1 MMQTTLSKAERTR
14 QLIIERSAPL
24 FNQMGYAGTSMQDI
38 MTATGLTKGGIYGH
52 FESKEE
58 IALAAFEHA
67 AGIITRMIGERIA
80 AKESAS
86 DKLKAILQ
94 FYKTYLFSPPVQGG
108 CPVLNTAVE
117 ADDTN
122 PLLRASVVKVL
133 NRLHKA
139 VANIVLQGIDRG
151 EFRPETDPQRF
162 SILFVSMVEGGIMLS
177 KAYGDNKYLNT
188 VISQLEHMLESEL
201 QT

>member
-1 MMQTTLSKAERTR
+1 MLTALSKAERTR

-24 FNQMGYAGTSMQDI
+24 FNQKGYAGTSMQDI
-38 MTATGLTKGGIYGH
+38 MVATGLTKGGIYGH

-67 AGIITRMIGERIA
+67 AGMVTRMIGERIMG
-80 AKESAS
+80 KDSAS

-94 FYKTYLFSPPVQGG
+94 FYKTYLFSPPVHGG

-139 VANIVLQGIDRG
+139 VANIVLQGMERG
-151 EFRPETDPQRF
+151 EFKPATDAQKF
-162 SILFVSMVEGGIMLS
+162 SILFVSMIEGGIMLS

-188 VISQLEHMLESEL
+188 VIAQLEHMLEHEL
-201 QT
+201 KI

>member
-1 MMQTTLSKAERTR
+1 MMQTALSKAERTR

-139 VANIVLQGIDRG
+139 VANIVMQGIERG
-151 EFRPETDPQRF
+151 EFRPETDPQKF
-162 SILFVSMVEGGIMLS
+162 SILLVSMVEGGIMLS

-188 VISQLEHMLESEL
+188 VISQLEYMLESEL

>member
-1 MMQTTLSKAERTR
+1 MEIAPSKAERTR

-24 FNQMGYAGTSMQDI
+24 FNQKGYAGTSLQDI
-38 MTATGLTKGGIYGH
+38 MAATGLTKGGIYGH

-67 AGIITRMIGERIA
+67 AGIITRQIA
-80 AKESAS
+80 DRVAQQESAS
-86 DKLKAILQ
+86 DKLKAILA
-94 FYKTYLFSPPVQGG
+94 FYKNYLISPPVAGG

-139 VANIVLQGIDRG
+139 VANIVNQGIAAG
-151 EFRPETDPQRF
+151 EFRPKMDASHF
-162 SILFVSMVEGGIMLS
+162 SVLFVSMIEGGVMLS
-177 KAYGDNKYLNT
+177 KAYGDTKHLNI
-188 VISQLEHMLESEL
+188 VIGQLERMIKTEL
-201 QT
+201 MA

>member
-1 MMQTTLSKAERTR
+1 METMTSKAERTR

-24 FNQMGYAGTSMQDI
+24 FNQKGYAGTSMQDI
-38 MTATGLTKGGIYGH
+38 MAATGLTKGGIYGH

-67 AGIITRMIGERIA
+67 AGIITRQIGDRIA
-80 AKESAS
+80 QHQSAS
-86 DKLKAILQ
+86 GKLKAILA
-94 FYKTYLFSPPVQGG
+94 FYKNYLISPPIIGG
-108 CPVLNTAVE
+108 CPVLNTSVE

-139 VANIVLQGIDRG
+139 VANIVSQGMADG
-151 EFRPETDPQRF
+151 EFKPKSDAAHF
-162 SILFVSMVEGGIMLS
+162 AILFVSLVEGGIMLS
-177 KAYGDNKYLNT
+177 KAYGDNKHLNT
-188 VISQLEHMLESEL
+188 VIGQLERMIDTEL
-201 QT
+201 KV